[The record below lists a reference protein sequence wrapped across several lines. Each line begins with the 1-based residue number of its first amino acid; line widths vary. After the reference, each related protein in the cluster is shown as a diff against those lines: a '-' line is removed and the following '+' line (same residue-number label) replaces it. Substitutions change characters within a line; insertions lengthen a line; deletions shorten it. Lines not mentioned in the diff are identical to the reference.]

1 MFNDTTLESQF
12 VVEQVH
18 TAFGADS
25 SASSHALSHDVNTPK
40 EIRSI
45 FDTITYNKGGSILRM
60 IEKSYG
66 TEIFY
71 NSLTS
76 YLKARYVYT

>member
-1 MFNDTTLESQF
+1 VFNDSTLESQF
-12 VVEQVH
+12 VVEKVH
-18 TAFGADS
+18 SAFDADS
-25 SASSHALSHDVNTPK
+25 SLSSHALSHNVLTPK
-40 EIRSI
+40 EIRSK
-45 FDTITYNKGGSILRM
+45 FDTITYSKGGSILRM

-76 YLKARYVYT
+76 YLKKRYVNI